1 MLTYDPEE
9 AVAALARVDHDLGVF
24 MEIAGPCR
32 IAERAWAQPVE
43 PFEALL
49 RAIIYQQLSGASAG
63 AIYKRFV
70 DLFDGAG
77 PMPEALLGLSDDQ
90 LRGCGLSR
98 NKMVAVKDLAEKT
111 LAEVVPERDTL
122 LTLPDDE
129 VIARLTEV
137 RGIGPWTVEMLLM
150 FNLGRP
156 DVLPITDLG
165 IQKGFQLVYGT
176 DNLPTP
182 KELGAHGEK
191 WRPWRTVAS
200 WYMWEA
206 VHIERGETT

>member
-9 AVAALARVDHDLGVF
+9 AIAALAKADYDLGVF
-24 MEIAGPCR
+24 MEVAGPCR

-49 RAIIYQQLSGASAG
+49 RSIIYQQLSGKAAG
-63 AIYKRFV
+63 TIHGRFI

-77 PMPEALLGLSDDQ
+77 PSPEALLVLSEDQ

-98 NKMVAVKDLAEKT
+98 NKTLAVKDLAEKT
-111 LAEVVPERDTL
+111 LAEVVPEREAL
-122 LTLPDDE
+122 LTLSDDD

-156 DVLPITDLG
+156 DVLPATDLG
-165 IQKGFQLVYGT
+165 IQKGYQLVYGT
-176 DNLPTP
+176 NDLPTP
-182 KELGAHGEK
+182 QELAAHGEK

-206 VHIERGETT
+206 LHIERGETP

>member
-9 AVAALARVDHDLGVF
+9 AVAELARADSDLGAF
-24 MEIAGPCR
+24 MDVAGPCR
-32 IAERAWAQPVE
+32 IAERAWAQPVD

-49 RAIIYQQLSGASAG
+49 RSIIYQQLSGKAAG
-63 AIYKRFV
+63 TIHGRFV
-70 DLFDGAG
+70 ELFDGAG
-77 PMPEALLGLSDDQ
+77 PAPEALLTLSEDQ

-98 NKMVAVKDLAEKT
+98 NKTAAVRDLAEKT
-111 LAEVVPERDTL
+111 LAEVVPGREAL
-122 LTLPDDE
+122 LTLPDAE
-129 VIARLTEV
+129 VVERLTEV

-156 DVLPITDLG
+156 DVLPVTDLC
-165 IQKGFQLVYGT
+165 IQKGYQLVYGT
-176 DNLPTP
+176 EALPTP
-182 KELGAHGEK
+182 KELGTFGER

-206 VHIERGETT
+206 VHIERGEAA

>member
-1 MLTYDPEE
+1 MLTYDLEE
-9 AVAALARVDHDLGVF
+9 AVDELAKADHDLGVF
-24 MEIAGPCR
+24 MEVAGPCR
-32 IAERAWAQPVE
+32 IGERAWAQPVE

-49 RAIIYQQLSGASAG
+49 RSIIYQQLSGKAAG
-63 AIYKRFV
+63 TIHGRFV
-70 DLFDGAG
+70 ELFDGAG
-77 PMPEALLGLSDDQ
+77 PSPEALLALSEDQ

-98 NKMVAVKDLAEKT
+98 NKTLAVKDLAEKT
-111 LAEVVPERDTL
+111 LAELVPGRDTL
-122 LTLPDDE
+122 LTLPDDD

-156 DVLPITDLG
+156 DILPATDLG
-165 IQKGFQLVYGT
+165 IQKGYQLVYGT
-176 DNLPTP
+176 DDLPTH
-182 KELGAHGEK
+182 KELAAHGEK

-206 VHIERGETT
+206 VHIERDETE

>member
-9 AVAALARVDHDLGVF
+9 AVAELARADSDLGAF
-24 MEIAGPCR
+24 MDVAGPCR
-32 IAERAWAQPVE
+32 IAERAWAQPVD

-49 RAIIYQQLSGASAG
+49 RSIIYQQLSGKAAG
-63 AIYKRFV
+63 TIHGRFV
-70 DLFDGAG
+70 ELFDGAG
-77 PMPEALLGLSDDQ
+77 PAPEALLTLSEDQ

-98 NKMVAVKDLAEKT
+98 NKTAAVRDLAEKT
-111 LAEVVPERDTL
+111 LAEVVPGREAL
-122 LTLPDDE
+122 LTLPDAE
-129 VIARLTEV
+129 VVERLTEV

-156 DVLPITDLG
+156 DVLPVTDLG
-165 IQKGFQLVYGT
+165 IQKGYQLVYGT
-176 DNLPTP
+176 EALPTP
-182 KELGAHGEK
+182 KELGTFGER

-206 VHIERGETT
+206 VHIERGEAA